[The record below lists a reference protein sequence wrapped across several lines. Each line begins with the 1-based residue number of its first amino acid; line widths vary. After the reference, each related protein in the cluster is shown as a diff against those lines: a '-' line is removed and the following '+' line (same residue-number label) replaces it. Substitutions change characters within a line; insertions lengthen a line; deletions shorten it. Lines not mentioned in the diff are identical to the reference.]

1 MSTTRTTFR
10 HASVYTLAAVL
21 GKMIS
26 FFLLPFYAHVLEDVG
41 YGVIGMVEASLAL
54 LMSLMSF
61 GVQSAVIRFYHDR
74 PAGEKNAVVSTGVR
88 LAAGVSAVLV
98 LPVLLL
104 SRPLAGA
111 LLDDPAHWLN
121 LSLAMIG
128 FVLELTGMAASS
140 ILLIERRSMTFSAIG
155 LVRLVIGVV
164 TSVWFVLV
172 LNWGLF
178 GYFLS
183 GVLTTAVST
192 TCFLVIAWRRCGNVW
207 DRNAARDL
215 VQFQLP
221 LVPGNLAS
229 FVSRQA
235 ERVLVKFQ
243 LGIENVGVLEMGYK
257 FPSLISII
265 VTQPFMRSWNTTRT
279 EIADEPGAPR
289 HIGQVF
295 TWYLLLVVSGGLV
308 MAVNIPAVLRLLT
321 PEEFWAAGRIARI
334 EVLTMI
340 LQGCYWHVGFGL
352 YYSKETRLMAVIR
365 GVSSVVKVGLSVLF
379 IKLWGLYGAA
389 WSAALINAVV
399 LVWGGVVS
407 QRRYAIDI
415 EWKKLTFIGV
425 TSGSLFVVL
434 SNLDLSLLGVYDW
447 LRLTVVP
454 GLADGLG
461 GTFLGTWKEGRAI
474 VMLSER
480 ADLISDL
487 TVRTTLCLPY
497 ALLIPVLHWETRQK
511 ILKRLR
517 RR

>member
-26 FFLLPFYAHVLEDVG
+26 FFLLPFYTHVLGDVG
-41 YGVIGMVEASLAL
+41 YGVIGMVETSLAL

-74 PAGEKNAVVSTGVR
+74 PEGEKKLVVSTGVR
-88 LAAGVSAVLV
+88 LAAGVSTALV

-104 SRPLAGA
+104 SRPLAG
-111 LLDDPAHWLN
+111 LFLDDSSSWLY
-121 LSLAMIG
+121 LCLAMVG

-155 LVRLVIGVV
+155 LLRLFIGVG

-172 LNWGLF
+172 LDWGLF

-183 GVLTTAVST
+183 SVVTTSVST
-192 TCFLVIAWRRCGNVW
+192 SCFLYIAWRRCGTAW
-207 DRNAARDL
+207 DRDVARDL
-215 VQFQLP
+215 VRFQLP

-229 FVSRQA
+229 FVSRQI
-235 ERVLVKFQ
+235 ERVLVKFM
-243 LGIENVGVLEMGYK
+243 LGIENVGVLEIGYK

-265 VTQPFMRSWNTTRT
+265 ISQPFMKSWNTTRT
-279 EIADEPGAPR
+279 EMADEPGAHR

-308 MAVNIPAVLRLLT
+308 LAVNIPTVIHLIT
-321 PEEFWAAGRIARI
+321 PPEFWAADRIARI

-365 GVSSVVKVGLSVLF
+365 GVSSAVKVGLSVLF
-379 IKLWGLYGAA
+379 INLWGLFGAA
-389 WSAALINAVV
+389 WSAALINMIV

-407 QRRYAIDI
+407 QRRYAIGY
-415 EWKKLTFIGV
+415 EWKKLVFIGV
-425 TSGSLFVVL
+425 TSGTAYAVL
-434 SNLDLSLLGVYDW
+434 SNLDLSSFSVYEWFRVDA
-447 LRLTVVP
+447 LP
-454 GLADGLG
+454 GLAHGLDGTALG
-461 GTFLGTWKEGRAI
+461 AWKDGKLVRMLG
-474 VMLSER
+474 ER
-480 ADLISDL
+480 NDLVADLL
-487 TVRTTLCLPY
+487 VRTALCLPY
-497 ALLIPVLHWETRQK
+497 ALLIPALHWETRRK

-517 RR
+517 LR